1 MLKSCKKV
9 KVQTVLDLHYKKR
22 NDQEIF
28 HSSTKLIASDLDI
41 DKTFSL
47 NQFIKALWQKW
58 KNILVKIGLSKM

>member
-22 NDQEIF
+22 NDKEIF

-47 NQFIKALWQKW
+47 NQFIRALWQKW
-58 KNILVKIGLSKM
+58 KIKLVKIGLS

>member
-9 KVQTVLDLHYKKR
+9 KVQTVLDLHYKK
-22 NDQEIF
+22 NDKEIF

-47 NQFIKALWQKW
+47 NQFIRAL
-58 KNILVKIGLSKM
+58 

>member
-1 MLKSCKKV
+1 MLKSYRKV

-22 NDQEIF
+22 NDKEIF

-47 NQFIKALWQKW
+47 NQFIRAL
-58 KNILVKIGLSKM
+58 

>member
-22 NDQEIF
+22 NDKEIF

-41 DKTFSL
+41 DETFSL
-47 NQFIKALWQKW
+47 NQFIRAL
-58 KNILVKIGLSKM
+58 